1 MVIIIREPFFCGKGL
16 FVNLKHRV
24 NLWVD
29 LFIVC
34 VLIVDKF
41 GYYSIHSLIQKLS
54 TSASLNLKHL
64 FLNLKAD

>member
-16 FVNLKHRV
+16 FIKLKHRV

-41 GYYSIHSLIQKLS
+41 GYYFIHNLIQKLS
-54 TSASLNLKHL
+54 TDN
-64 FLNLKAD
+64 